1 MTQKVDAIYENGVL
15 RPLSRL
21 DGIAERSKVRLTV
34 ESEPDESHPI
44 SDCIGIMPDEDAA
57 ELSRIIEAEFE
68 KVNPSEWR

>member
-1 MTQKVDAIYENGVL
+1 MTHKVDAIYENGVL

-21 DGIAERSKVRLTV
+21 DGIAERSRVRLTV
-34 ESEPDESHPI
+34 ESEPAGSHPI

-68 KVNPSEWR
+68 KVNPSEW